1 MALVQF
7 RTGTLAQYLAS
18 EKNAN
23 TLYFLTDTGQLYK
36 GDTLYSGAHIRVT
49 EFPAEGEAVANSV
62 YVNTTTG
69 EVRYYSNNT
78 NYTQMVK
85 PVATTITDAA
95 DHTTIPTTKAVYD
108 YLQGQIN
115 DLDVGQLAG
124 RVSAV
129 ETSVTAAQE
138 DINTLNGGVSVTG
151 SVANTVQT
159 EIEKLDS
166 SIAAEAGKAITSVT
180 VVDGKITAHTKES
193 FDAAGAAAAVLGTA
207 TDTADANTVYG
218 AKAAAAAAATAASA
232 AQSDV
237 DDLEEYV
244 GDLPAGVEGSV
255 VDYIDAKAAA
265 AIYDDTA
272 LATRVSA
279 AETAIDTLNGGA
291 SVTGSVANQVNNAVV
306 SLVDGAPDSL
316 DTLKEIADWI
326 ANDPTGSTSLVASV
340 QNLQNYVGT
349 IPTEGITATTVVDYI
364 KEQDDALDARI
375 DDLEASVGAGV
386 SEQITAA
393 IKNLD
398 STITA
403 SAGYAIT
410 GITITD
416 GLLTGIEQ
424 AQFDAAGA
432 AAAAQTAAVSAAN
445 SYTDS
450 KIANAKAELIGE
462 ATDTAAADTIYGAKA
477 AASAAATAASAAQTA
492 ASAAQTTADA
502 AQDDVDALEALVGNT
517 SVADQISDA
526 ITAAAT
532 AAASTAT
539 APAGSVLQSV
549 IQGTDGKITAGQ
561 TVTLAAVATSG
572 AASDVSIVD
581 SGNLITATNVE
592 SALQEIANVLSWQ
605 SII

>member
-18 EKNAN
+18 EKDAN

-36 GDTLYSGAHIRVT
+36 GATLYSGAHIRVT

-138 DINTLNGGVSVTG
+138 AINTLNGGVSVTG

-180 VVDGKITAHTKES
+180 IVDGKITAHTKES

-207 TDTADANTVYG
+207 TDTADTNTVYG

-265 AIYDDTA
+265 ATYDDTE

-291 SVTGSVANQVNNAVV
+291 SVTGSVANQVSDAVV
-306 SLVDGAPDSL
+306 SLVDGAPASL
-316 DTLKEIADWI
+316 DTLKEIAD
-326 ANDPTGSTSLVASV
+326 
-340 QNLQNYVGT
+340 
-349 IPTEGITATTVVDYI
+349 
-364 KEQDDALDARI
+364 
-375 DDLEASVGAGV
+375 
-386 SEQITAA
+386 
-393 IKNLD
+393 
-398 STITA
+398 
-403 SAGYAIT
+403 
-410 GITITD
+410 
-416 GLLTGIEQ
+416 
-424 AQFDAAGA
+424 
-432 AAAAQTAAVSAAN
+432 
-445 SYTDS
+445 
-450 KIANAKAELIGE
+450 
-462 ATDTAAADTIYGAKA
+462 
-477 AASAAATAASAAQTA
+477 
-492 ASAAQTTADA
+492 
-502 AQDDVDALEALVGNT
+502 
-517 SVADQISDA
+517 
-526 ITAAAT
+526 
-532 AAASTAT
+532 
-539 APAGSVLQSV
+539 
-549 IQGTDGKITAGQ
+549 
-561 TVTLAAVATSG
+561 
-572 AASDVSIVD
+572 
-581 SGNLITATNVE
+581 
-592 SALQEIANVLSWQ
+592 
-605 SII
+605 

>member
-18 EKNAN
+18 EKDAN

-36 GDTLYSGAHIRVT
+36 GATLYSGAHIRVT

-69 EVRYYSNNT
+69 EVRYYSNDT

-85 PVATTITDAA
+85 PVATTIADDA
-95 DHTTIPTTKAVYD
+95 TTIPTTKAVYD
-108 YLQGQIN
+108 YLQAQIS

-124 RVSAV
+124 RVTAV
-129 ETSVTAAQE
+129 ETRVTAAE
-138 DINTLNGGVSVTG
+138 EAINTLNGGVTVTG

-159 EIEKLDS
+159 AIQGLDS
-166 SIAAEAGKAITSVT
+166 SIAAETGKAITSVT
-180 VVDGKITAHTKES
+180 IVDGKITAHTKES
-193 FDAAGAAAAVLGTA
+193 FDAAGAADAVLGTA

-218 AKAAAAAAATAASA
+218 AKAAAEAARTAASA
-232 AQSDV
+232 AQQDV
-237 DDLEEYV
+237 DTLESYV
-244 GDLPAGVEGSV
+244 GTVPTTGTVTAATV
-255 VDYIDAKAAA
+255 VDYINAKAAA
-265 AIYDDTA
+265 ATYDDTA
-272 LATRVSA
+272 LATRVTT
-279 AETAIDTLNGGA
+279 AENTLTTLTATAG
-291 SVTGSVANQVNNAVV
+291 VEGSVANQVNDAIVN
-306 SLVDGAPDSL
+306 LVDGAPAAL

-326 ANDPTGSTSLVASV
+326 SSDETASADLLAQV
-340 QNLQNYVGT
+340 ENLEELVGT
-349 IPTEGITATTVVDYI
+349 LPTTGITATTVVDYI

-393 IKNLD
+393 IQNLD

-450 KIANAKAELIGE
+450 EIADAKAELIGE

-477 AASAAATAASAAQTA
+477 AASAAATAASAAQTVA
-492 ASAAQTTADA
+492 NAAQTAADA

-517 SVADQISDA
+517 AVSTQISDA
-526 ITAAAT
+526 ISAAAT
-532 AAASTAT
+532 EAASTAT

-592 SALQEIANVLSWQ
+592 SALQEIAQVLSWQ
-605 SII
+605 SI